1 MSRIQRLEIH
11 VNSRQ
16 LERNPA
22 CPDFI
27 GNSKRVCDIEEFLWI
42 LLLPVLSLLR
52 VLQMNFF
59 SNFANYLRHG
69 FHNRSA
75 LVSILLSCI
84 FYLSGLSAQTYTPQ
98 STQRAMVPRS
108 GERYVTDEFG
118 VIRMYVNVWGHVN
131 SPGSY
136 LVYDG
141 IDLATLLSVTG
152 GPKRGANFKS
162 LTLFRETPDDD
173 GNLIY
178 HINMDNFLKTG
189 DRSEFVK
196 ILPNDTIIIQQK
208 VMSYVLSQTGLLN
221 TFLSIVNLYYLI
233 QYNSARN

>member
-1 MSRIQRLEIH
+1 MHLSLTTRRVL
-11 VNSRQ
+11 
-16 LERNPA
+16 
-22 CPDFI
+22 CPTY
-27 GNSKRVCDIEEFLWI
+27 SKATVGV
-42 LLLPVLSLLR
+42 LLL
-52 VLQMNFF
+52 F
-59 SNFANYLRHG
+59 
-69 FHNRSA
+69 
-75 LVSILLSCI
+75 ILCLN
-84 FYLSGLSAQTYTPQ
+84 GLWAQTYTPQ
-98 STQRAMVPRS
+98 RTQRAMVPRS
-108 GERYVTDEFG
+108 GERYITDEFG

-152 GPKRGANFKS
+152 GPKRGANFES
-162 LTLFRETPDDD
+162 VTLFRETADDE

-221 TFLSIVNLYYLI
+221 TFLSVINLYYLI